1 MSDGTEKPVKIPSTR
16 PGKNGGTLLSGGGGR
31 PKGSLSIIGGI
42 KKKLEEHPEMYEAL
56 IMGVLAQAADG
67 NAQALRQIMDRLD
80 GPIKEQIDTNQTV
93 RVVFGEPQDE

>member
-1 MSDGTEKPVKIPSTR
+1 MTG
-16 PGKNGGTLLSGGGGR
+16 GKNGGGR
-31 PKGSLSIIGGI
+31 PLGSVSIINGI
-42 KKKLEEHPEMYEAL
+42 KKKLAEDPALYEQFISA
-56 IMGVLAQAADG
+56 VLAQAADG

>member
-1 MSDGTEKPVKIPSTR
+1 VSENREKSEEKPMR
-16 PGKNGGTLLSGGGGR
+16 PGGRGGLLKTGGSPGR
-31 PKGSLSIIGGI
+31 PPGSLSIIGGI

-56 IMGVLAQAADG
+56 IMGVLAQAAEG